1 MQELEQLQ
9 PEVPKK
15 EALVTKCEK
24 LVGDRQNRIDE
35 IKDRIFA
42 DFSKE
47 VPFDPPH
54 FSKEV
59 PFDPP
64 PCLVST
70 CKLPGFTSSR
80 AFFSQSCR
88 PLQPP
93 AALLAKSI

>member
-64 PCLVST
+64 PLSGEHMQASW
-70 CKLPGFTSSR
+70 LHI
-80 AFFSQSCR
+80 FSCV
-88 PLQPP
+88 
-93 AALLAKSI
+93 LLAVV